1 MKREKEGTGISLGT
15 SWKLVFTRK
24 EQEDEAMGLMEKMK
38 KNVATA
44 QQKSFEAEQSLC
56 NAVRKYVDN
65 DGTNQ
70 GP

>member
-1 MKREKEGTGISLGT
+1 MKKREGRDRDKLGD
-15 SWKLVFTRK
+15 KLEACLTRK
-24 EQEDEAMGLMEKMK
+24 EQEDEATGLMEKLK
-38 KNVATA
+38 KNVVTA